1 MFEKEPYYNEK
12 IEAYLRDELSAG
24 DKAAF
29 EDSLKQDPLL
39 HNEFLLQKD
48 IIASLQSQRKAQLK
62 QRLQQIDVSS
72 LSTGNTGISGTVGL
86 LMAGVVALGIAGWFT
101 FGNAENKTIANESSA
116 TVKSRPITVP
126 AIGSTS
132 EQKEISDDIAQPT
145 TGKEESLVSASTK
158 SSVKNNN
165 KEQNISS
172 SIPGRIVV
180 VPRSE
185 HPMAKSVDGEP
196 LRHEEAFAGNKLPMP
211 SSSESQR
218 LNVTDNT
225 SSRMKLHYFYKD
237 GQITLLGFDQPYT
250 LLEIQSE
257 NITYLF
263 YEGSFYRL
271 DSNHHKPTPIK
282 DSKVTDPELI
292 KSLQGSLT
300 SRE

>member
-72 LSTGNTGISGTVGL
+72 LSNGNTGISGMVGL

-101 FGNAENKTIANESSA
+101 FGNTENKTIANESSA
-116 TVKSRPITVP
+116 TVKSQPITVP
-126 AIGSTS
+126 ATGSTS
-132 EQKEISDDIAQPT
+132 EQKEIPADIAQPT
-145 TGKEESLVSASTK
+145 TGKEESLVSVPTK
-158 SSVKNNN
+158 SSVKNN

-172 SIPGRIVV
+172 SIPAQIVV
-180 VPRSE
+180 VPRLE
-185 HPMAKSVDGEP
+185 HPIAKSVDGEP
-196 LRHEEAFAGNKLPMP
+196 LRHEEAFAGNKLPMT

-225 SSRMKLHYFYKD
+225 SSRMKLHYFYQD

-257 NITYLF
+257 NIIYLF

-271 DSNHHKPTPIK
+271 DSNYHKPTPIK